1 MNNKIYS
8 KTYKVQSFLVG
19 ATAELHPSALTVIM
33 QEMGAVQS
41 QFFGVS
47 GPQLWKQGVGWV
59 ISRTQVVIHRLPH
72 IEEDIQLSTWIRE
85 PKGFYVTRDV
95 EAKDSDGKILFQG
108 CNYWIPIHIETRRP
122 QRAHQFTGGVEP
134 LSEEEALG
142 IYPQK
147 VPPVAEPFHTLKLPV
162 MVRDF
167 DSNKHVT
174 NGVYWDWIVEAVDR
188 LDTNFTKVKDV
199 TINYLKEIP
208 YPARDVCIITSQQKE
223 GHFIHSIQNIEG
235 TEEFAK
241 AMSIWEC

>member
-19 ATAELHPSALTVIM
+19 PTAELHPSALTVIM

-41 QFFGVS
+41 QLFGMS
-47 GPQLWKQGVGWV
+47 GPQLWEQGVGWV
-59 ISRTQVVIHRLPH
+59 ISRSQVVIHRLPL

-85 PKGFYVTRDV
+85 PKGFYVARDV
-95 EAKDSDGKILFQG
+95 EAKDLSGNTLFQG
-108 CNYWIPIHIETRRP
+108 CNYWIPIHMETKRP
-122 QRAHQFTGGVEP
+122 QRAHQFTGGLEP
-134 LSEEEALG
+134 LMEDESLN
-142 IYPQK
+142 INPQK
-147 VPPVAEPFHTLKLPV
+147 VTPITEPFHTLKLPI

-188 LDTNFTKVKDV
+188 LDLNLTRVKDV

-208 YPARDVCIITSQQKE
+208 YPARDVCIMTAQQE
-223 GHFIHSIQNIEG
+223 QGCFIHSFQNLAG
-235 TEEFAK
+235 TEEYAK
-241 AMSIWEC
+241 AISKWEC